1 MEKQKQKQQKQ
12 QKEGKGECVSAG
24 VSAVVAE
31 RVARGQEARR
41 QRLREQQMGFGT
53 ALPGSLPSLLQE
65 LLPLFHLHLHTPSKH
80 QREQS
85 SGGASASTSSSTSE
99 SPLLHPPSLASPS
112 QVVLCD
118 IGAGCGNVLSDVEDS
133 GVLGNV
139 EKESICR
146 LWGVEMNVNFVR

>member
-1 MEKQKQKQQKQ
+1 MQKQKQQKEG
-12 QKEGKGECVSAG
+12 KEGKGKGECVSAG

-85 SGGASASTSSSTSE
+85 SGGASTSTSTSE
-99 SPLLHPPSLASPS
+99 CLLLHPPSLASPS

-139 EKESICR
+139 EKESMSR

>member
-1 MEKQKQKQQKQ
+1 VQKQKQQKEG
-12 QKEGKGECVSAG
+12 KREGKGECVSAG

-65 LLPLFHLHLHTPSKH
+65 LLPLFHLHTPSKH

-85 SGGASASTSSSTSE
+85 SGGASTSTSTSE
-99 SPLLHPPSLASPS
+99 CPLLHPPSLASPS

>member
-1 MEKQKQKQQKQ
+1 VQKQKQ
-12 QKEGKGECVSAG
+12 QKEGKRECESAG

-65 LLPLFHLHLHTPSKH
+65 LLPLFHLHTPSKH

-99 SPLLHPPSLASPS
+99 SPLLHPTFLASPS

-139 EKESICR
+139 EKESISR

>member
-1 MEKQKQKQQKQ
+1 VQKQKQQKEG
-12 QKEGKGECVSAG
+12 KREGKGECVSAG

-65 LLPLFHLHLHTPSKH
+65 LLPLFHLHTPSKH

-99 SPLLHPPSLASPS
+99 SPLLHPTFLASPS

-139 EKESICR
+139 EKESISR